1 MNRRVFSQLLAFGAG
16 LFTASGASGSELA
29 NEDESDEE
37 GTDGSVDQCQPRV
50 TRATIRRIPVSD
62 AVTVNDFIPRAK
74 ATLPK
79 ATFEYITTGSEDEVT
94 LRDNVEAFRRM
105 RVLPPLLHG
114 VSEVD
119 LSTSVLGQQV
129 SMPIVL
135 APVAGLRLFH
145 RDGGMGSARAAETM
159 GTIAVSSSSV
169 GNSVEELGGG
179 TKGPKWFQMYV
190 PRERAIAR
198 RLVQRV
204 EKAGFKALVV
214 TVDLG
219 ERKDADLR
227 NKFSLPR
234 DMLLK
239 HLRDIGF
246 DQLKD
251 DISDEDLQKFN
262 AAAWDISLSVEFFKW
277 LRKETAL
284 PILLKGVLSKE
295 AALQA
300 VELGLNGVVVSNHGG
315 RRMDGMPA
323 SIDQLAE
330 VVAALKGSSLEILFD
345 SGVRRGGDVLKA
357 IALGA
362 KAVLIGRPQAW
373 ALASD
378 GEAGVQRVLE
388 ILRDELAGAM
398 MSSGCPNVAA
408 IKSSLIMKPSP
419 VRS

>member
-16 LFTASGASGSELA
+16 LFTASRAGASERPQD
-29 NEDESDEE
+29 DESA
-37 GTDGSVDQCQPRV
+37 GGPSDGLDDQCQPTV
-50 TRATIRRIPVSD
+50 TRETIRKVPVTD
-62 AVTVNDFIPRAK
+62 AVTVDDFIPRAQ

-79 ATFEYITTGSEDEVT
+79 ATFEYITSGSEDEVT
-94 LRDNVEAFRRM
+94 LRDNVAAFRRL

-114 VSEVD
+114 VSKVD
-119 LSTSVLGQQV
+119 LSTTVLGQRV
-129 SMPIVL
+129 SMPILL

-145 RDGGMGSARAAETM
+145 QDGGMGSARAADSM

-169 GNSVEELGGG
+169 GNSVEELAGS
-179 TKGPKWFQMYV
+179 TKAPKWFQMYV
-190 PRERAIAR
+190 PRERDVAR
-198 RLVQRV
+198 RLVKRI
-204 EKAGFKALVV
+204 EKAGFKAIVV

-239 HLRDIGF
+239 HLRDIGYT
-246 DQLKD
+246 QLRN
-251 DISDEDLQKFN
+251 DISNADLQAFN
-262 AAAWDISLSVEFFKW
+262 VAAWDISLSTEFFKW
-277 LRKETAL
+277 LRKETRL
-284 PILLKGVLSKE
+284 PILLKGVLSKQ

-323 SIDQLAE
+323 SIDQLTE
-330 VVAALKGSSLEILFD
+330 VSATLKGSGLEILFD

-357 IALGA
+357 LALGA

-378 GEAGVQRVLE
+378 GEAGVRRVLE
-388 ILRDELAGAM
+388 ILRDELTGAM
-398 MSSGCPNVAA
+398 LSSGCRNVQE
-408 IKSSLIMKPSP
+408 INRSLIMNPQ
-419 VRS
+419 V